1 MTRQEKAA
9 CADTQAAG
17 QQKGAASTR
26 LLSPMVLDS
35 RQKRNTQ
42 TCQATTELGG
52 LRRRYNAAIVAENW
66 QEAAALQR
74 AYRQA
79 EKQRRRELLDQ
90 AQGVIDG

>member
-1 MTRQEKAA
+1 
-9 CADTQAAG
+9 
-17 QQKGAASTR
+17 
-26 LLSPMVLDS
+26 
-35 RQKRNTQ
+35 
-42 TCQATTELGG
+42 
-52 LRRRYNAAIVAENW
+52 VAENW